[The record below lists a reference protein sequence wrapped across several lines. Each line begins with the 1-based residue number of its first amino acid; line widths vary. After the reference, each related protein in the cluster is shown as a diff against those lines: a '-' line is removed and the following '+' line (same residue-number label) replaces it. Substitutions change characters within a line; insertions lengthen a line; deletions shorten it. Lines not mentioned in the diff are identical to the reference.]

1 MCLIGVIAFTSTAK
15 NYALSHQS
23 SLAAQNLLASSTA
36 SPVLSGVDMTRGG
49 VTRLF
54 QSSEIKPDQASLN
67 ASSAVSQTML
77 LSDPSLNR
85 GPLKVLFLS
94 SDTGGGHRA
103 SAMSLAKQFEIHFPG
118 STYDLVDVWTL
129 DGVLPYRTL
138 VNTYKHLSAHP
149 RQWRFLFHLSNTF
162 WWEWIMNKHSSFL
175 CERRIRKR
183 IASYDADV
191 IVSVHP
197 TMNVAPLTATHRIAK
212 AAGKHIP
219 FYTVVTDL
227 GSAHCT
233 WFTKKIDKVYVASDR
248 LYSMAAGRAKTP
260 QEKIVRTGLPI
271 RYDFAAQ
278 AEYLGD
284 RTTDEGK
291 AYQASIRA
299 QLDINPE
306 KPMILLMGGGEG
318 VGSLATIT
326 EQIHQTFVQRG
337 IDATICV
344 VCGRNEK
351 LKAQLGDRD
360 WSQVSMN
367 TSSST
372 SFSGRRRLFRLFR
385 RRGAAATTEDA
396 DSTVS
401 AVFGN
406 VTVVPLGFVTNMAEY
421 MAAADVLISKAGP
434 GTLAEAASVGLPV
447 MMTSFLPG
455 QEAGNVDFVLEHGF
469 GAFHRKPIEIADEAA
484 RWLEDPKLWAQMSH
498 NALKAGKPHA
508 AADIVLDIGS
518 STHTWMALNDGHVT
532 TTVEM
537 AREI

>member
-1 MCLIGVIAFTSTAK
+1 M
-15 NYALSHQS
+15 
-23 SLAAQNLLASSTA
+23 
-36 SPVLSGVDMTRGG
+36 
-49 VTRLF
+49 
-54 QSSEIKPDQASLN
+54 
-67 ASSAVSQTML
+67 
-77 LSDPSLNR
+77 
-85 GPLKVLFLS
+85 
-94 SDTGGGHRA
+94 
-103 SAMSLAKQFEIHFPG
+103 
-118 STYDLVDVWTL
+118 
-129 DGVLPYRTL
+129 
-138 VNTYKHLSAHP
+138 
-149 RQWRFLFHLSNTF
+149 
-162 WWEWIMNKHSSFL
+162 

-183 IASYDADV
+183 LASYDPDV

-197 TMNVAPLTATHRIAK
+197 TMNVAPRTATQRIAK

-233 WFTKKIDKVYVASDR
+233 WFSKKVDKVYVASDR
-248 LYSMAAGRAKTP
+248 LYSMASERAKTP
-260 QEKIVRTGLPI
+260 PEKIVRTGLPI
-271 RYDFAAQ
+271 RYDFAVQ
-278 AEYLGD
+278 AENLGD

-291 AYQASIRA
+291 AYQASLRT
-299 QLDINPE
+299 QLDLNPE

-351 LKAQLGDRD
+351 LKAQLVERD
-360 WSQVSMN
+360 WSQGNTNMTPS
-367 TSSST
+367 TSST
-372 SFSGRRRLFRLFR
+372 GKRKRLSRLFR
-385 RRGAAATTEDA
+385 RRGAAAAATAAKDQG
-396 DSTVS
+396 SMVS
-401 AVFGN
+401 EVSGN
-406 VTVVPLGFVTNMAEY
+406 VTIVPLGFVTNMAEY

-469 GAFHRKPIEIADEAA
+469 GAFHRKPIEIADEVA
-484 RWLEDPKLWAQMSH
+484 RWLEDPEVWAEMSH

-532 TTVEM
+532 TTVG
-537 AREI
+537 I